1 MLLVKIAT
9 LEPRQGFA
17 VSREQPLWRVKE
29 GALRVDNADE
39 TGANA
44 VFSRIAFPGD
54 VVGIEQWA
62 GTACNLLMNAL
73 VPTQLEL
80 VDLDATPIAQVLMDS
95 VVTAHQRSS
104 EALQLRTGP
113 VARRVQ
119 TLLVLFSQQS
129 KANSESVQ
137 DCALPHLTD
146 MSEILDAAPE
156 TVSRV
161 FANLRGMDYV
171 LERKRQKAKLSVA
184 AVRDMA
190 LIMGMTASPGIKAT

>member
-1 MLLVKIAT
+1 MEMRNISA
-9 LEPRQGFA
+9 LEPRQGFS
-17 VSREQPLWRVKE
+17 VSREHPLWRVKE
-29 GALRVDNADE
+29 GALRIDSVSVSSSR
-39 TGANA
+39 T

-62 GTACNLLMNAL
+62 GTDCNLVMKAL

-80 VDLDATPIAQVLMDS
+80 VDLVATPITQLLMDS
-95 VVTAHQRSS
+95 VVIAHQRSS

-119 TLLVLFSQQS
+119 ALLVLFSQQS
-129 KANSESVQ
+129 QANSDSVQ

-171 LERKRQKAKLSVA
+171 LERKPQKAKFSAA
-184 AVRDMA
+184 AVRDMV
-190 LIMGMTASPGIKAT
+190 LVMGMTASPGGKAA

>member
-1 MLLVKIAT
+1 MRI
-9 LEPRQGFA
+9 
-17 VSREQPLWRVKE
+17 
-29 GALRVDNADE
+29 DNASA
-39 TGANA
+39 TGSKPA
-44 VFSRIAFPGD
+44 FSRIAFPGD

-62 GTACNLLMNAL
+62 GTGCNLVMKAL

-80 VDLDATPIAQVLMDS
+80 VDLSATPIAQILMDS
-95 VVTAHQRSS
+95 VVIAHQRSS

-119 TLLVLFSQQS
+119 ALLVLFSQQS
-129 KANSESVQ
+129 TSNAESVQ

-171 LERKRQKAKLSVA
+171 IERKRQKAKFSAA
-184 AVRDMA
+184 AVRDMV
-190 LIMGMTASPGIKAT
+190 LVMGMTASPGIKAT